1 MEVTIK
7 DIEQN
12 LRTLPENLLNQVN
25 DYVDFLKDTFSGK
38 IPEWQKKEV
47 LKRKMDMDN
56 HPESAFSEQDMS
68 LFLKEL
74 EGEG

>member
-7 DIEQN
+7 DIERN

-25 DYVDFLKDTFSGK
+25 DYVDFLKDTFSGNA
-38 IPEWQKKEV
+38 PEWQREEV
-47 LKRKMDMDN
+47 LKRKREMDN
-56 HPESAFSEQDMS
+56 HPEIVISEQEMS

-74 EGEG
+74 EG

>member
-7 DIEQN
+7 DIERN

-25 DYVDFLKDTFSGK
+25 DYVDFLKDVFSEN
-38 IPEWQKKEV
+38 IPEWQKEEV
-47 LKRKMDMDN
+47 LKRKREMDN
-56 HPESAFSEQDMS
+56 HPEIAISEQDMS

-74 EGEG
+74 EG

>member
-25 DYVDFLKDTFSGK
+25 DYVDFLKDTFSGNV
-38 IPEWQKKEV
+38 PEWQKKEV
-47 LKRKMDMDN
+47 LKRKKEMDR
-56 HPESAFSEQDMS
+56 HPESAVSEQDMS
-68 LFLKEL
+68 LFLKKL
-74 EGEG
+74 ESEG

>member
-25 DYVDFLKDTFSGK
+25 DYVDFLKDTFSGE

-47 LKRKMDMDN
+47 LNRKKDMDSF
-56 HPESAFSEQDMS
+56 PERVISEDEMT
-68 LFLKEL
+68 LFLKRQER
-74 EGEG
+74 ED

>member
-47 LKRKMDMDN
+47 LKRKKDMDSY
-56 HPESAFSEQDMS
+56 PENVISEDDMT
-68 LFLKEL
+68 LFLKKL
-74 EGEG
+74 ENEG